1 MPRRPGATRPPA
13 SNALLG
19 RLVAGGHT
27 NHQTKQP
34 LSKRH
39 QMNNTTTTSRKRA
52 CGACGEIW
60 HDITPQAT
68 PPHTATSCG
77 EAACSEAVTI
87 ANAMFV
93 HADDYALQQFT
104 TRIHQISGHRA
115 GQHIAGRLVRLAKLE
130 RATRMR
136 AQYPSI
142 DDGRIIEP
150 YDW

>member
-1 MPRRPGATRPPA
+1 
-13 SNALLG
+13 
-19 RLVAGGHT
+19 
-27 NHQTKQP
+27 
-34 LSKRH
+34 
-39 QMNNTTTTSRKRA
+39 MNNTTTTTSRKRA

-104 TRIHQISGHRA
+104 TRIHQISSHRA

-136 AQYPSI
+136 AQYPSL

-150 YDW
+150 CEW

>member
-1 MPRRPGATRPPA
+1 
-13 SNALLG
+13 
-19 RLVAGGHT
+19 
-27 NHQTKQP
+27 
-34 LSKRH
+34 
-39 QMNNTTTTSRKRA
+39 MNNTTTTARKRA

-104 TRIHQISGHRA
+104 TRIHQISSHRA

>member
-1 MPRRPGATRPPA
+1 
-13 SNALLG
+13 
-19 RLVAGGHT
+19 
-27 NHQTKQP
+27 
-34 LSKRH
+34 
-39 QMNNTTTTSRKRA
+39 MNNKTTTTSRKRA

-93 HADDYALQQFT
+93 HADDYALQQFS

-142 DDGRIIEP
+142 DDGLIIEP
-150 YDW
+150 YEW

>member
-1 MPRRPGATRPPA
+1 
-13 SNALLG
+13 
-19 RLVAGGHT
+19 
-27 NHQTKQP
+27 
-34 LSKRH
+34 
-39 QMNNTTTTSRKRA
+39 MNNTTTTARKRA

-68 PPHTATSCG
+68 PPHTAISCG

-104 TRIHQISGHRA
+104 TRIHQISSHRA

-136 AQYPSI
+136 AQYPSL
-142 DDGRIIEP
+142 DDGLIIEP
-150 YDW
+150 YEW